1 MNYYLVNYMSTKKFN
16 TLQECIKD
24 IENRYKT
31 DEKVRKKVKSF
42 NDTLVITFLDT
53 KRPLTI
59 TIKGDQGIELKD
71 KVDTPDAKIKIEFA
85 EEATLMKMFNKEIG
99 AVNAYSSGQ
108 IKVVEGK
115 IADLL
120 KIRVLLF

>member
-1 MNYYLVNYMSTKKFN
+1 MSAKKFN
-16 TLQECIKD
+16 AIEECIAD
-24 IENRYKT
+24 IGNRYNS

-42 NDTLVITFLDT
+42 NDTLEITFLDT
-53 KRPLTI
+53 KRPLSI

-71 KVDTPDAKIKIEFA
+71 KVATPDAPIKIEFA
-85 EEATLMKMFNKEIG
+85 EESTLIKMFNKEIG

-108 IKVVEGK
+108 IKVVQGK

-120 KIRVLLF
+120 KILSLLF